1 MVRRIQTGRRVA
13 LFALAGAL
21 ALPASTAFAGDGPVA
36 SKSGAI
42 VNFVTT
48 GKLKVAKRI
57 QPLAVCNVGCDVS
70 GTGVL
75 KGIGGKSPLSASRS
89 FAAGQQFGLFVI
101 LNGQLL
107 KLMKAK
113 PGKFRL
119 HETLTATDPTTG
131 ATDTVSRT
139 FKFKRPCSDGPC
151 KR

>member
-1 MVRRIQTGRRVA
+1 MGRRVA
-13 LFALAGAL
+13 PFALAGAL
-21 ALPASTAFAGDGPVA
+21 ALPASTAVAGYGPVA

-57 QPLAVCNVGCDVS
+57 QPLAVCNVNCDVS

-75 KGIGGKSPLSASRS
+75 KGMGGKATFSDSSP

-101 LNGQLL
+101 VKGQLL
-107 KLMKAK
+107 RLMKAH

-119 HETLTATDPTTG
+119 AETLTATDPTTG

-139 FKFKRPCSDGPC
+139 FRFKR
-151 KR
+151 